1 MAWDA
6 KRPVPWKK
14 LLRLI
19 GLFVVLFNI
28 FLYLSARDKYNIG
41 TFGVS
46 LFSAMLYLGF
56 AVIMA
61 KFGMDPIT
69 QREKRMEAMAA
80 RRAEKAAEKAA
91 GPTSSS
97 KKKTAVAERPRPP
110 ATSRTNSGNRQ
121 VPPRRK

>member
-19 GLFVVLFNI
+19 GLFVVLFNV
-28 FLYLSARDKYNIG
+28 FLYLSARKAYTLG

-46 LFSAMLYLGF
+46 MVSAALYLFF

-69 QREKRMEAMAA
+69 QRERRMEAMAV
-80 RRAEKAAEKAA
+80 RRAEKQA
-91 GPTSSS
+91 GKQAGGTTSGT
-97 KKKTAVAERPRPP
+97 KKTTVADRPRPP
-110 ATSRTNSGNRQ
+110 ATSRTNASNRQ

>member
-1 MAWDA
+1 MAWDS

-19 GLFVVLFNI
+19 GLFVVLFNV
-28 FLYLSARDKYNIG
+28 FLYFTAKGKYNLG

-46 LFSAMLYLGF
+46 LFSAALYLLF

-69 QREKRMEAMAA
+69 QRERRMEAMAA
-80 RRAEKAAEKAA
+80 KRAEKAAEKAA
-91 GPTSSS
+91 GSDVS
-97 KKKTAVAERPRPP
+97 KGKKTVVADRPRPP
-110 ATSRTNSGNRQ
+110 ATSRTNAGNRQ
-121 VPPRRK
+121 IPPRK

>member
-1 MAWDA
+1 MAWDS

-19 GLFVVLFNI
+19 GLFVVLFNV
-28 FLYLSARDKYNIG
+28 FLYFTAKGKYNLG

-46 LFSAMLYLGF
+46 LFSAALYLLF

-69 QREKRMEAMAA
+69 QRERRMEAMAA
-80 RRAEKAAEKAA
+80 KRAEKAAEKAA
-91 GPTSSS
+91 TPGAS
-97 KKKTAVAERPRPP
+97 KGKKTAVADRPRPP
-110 ATSRTNSGNRQ
+110 ATSRTNAGNRQ
-121 VPPRRK
+121 IPPRK

>member
-1 MAWDA
+1 MAWDS

-19 GLFVVLFNI
+19 GLFVVLFNG
-28 FLYLSARDKYNIG
+28 FLYFTAKGKYNLG

-46 LFSAMLYLGF
+46 LFSAALYLLF

-69 QREKRMEAMAA
+69 QRERRIEAMAA
-80 RRAEKAAEKAA
+80 KRAEKAAEKSAA
-91 GPTSSS
+91 PGASKS
-97 KKKTAVAERPRPP
+97 KKSAVADRPRPP
-110 ATSRTNSGNRQ
+110 ATSRTNAGNRQ
-121 VPPRRK
+121 LPPRK

>member
-1 MAWDA
+1 MAWDS

-19 GLFVVLFNI
+19 GLFVVLFNV
-28 FLYLSARDKYNIG
+28 FLYFTAKGKYNVG

-46 LFSAMLYLGF
+46 LFSAALYLLF

-69 QREKRMEAMAA
+69 QRERRLEAMAA
-80 RRAEKAAEKAA
+80 KRAEKAADKAA
-91 GPTSSS
+91 APGTS
-97 KKKTAVAERPRPP
+97 KGKKTAVADRPRPP
-110 ATSRTNSGNRQ
+110 ATSRTNAGNRQ
-121 VPPRRK
+121 IPPRK

>member
-1 MAWDA
+1 MAWDS

-19 GLFVVLFNI
+19 GLFVVLFNVL
-28 FLYLSARDKYNIG
+28 LYFTAKGTYNLG

-46 LFSAMLYLGF
+46 LFSAVLYLSF

-69 QREKRMEAMAA
+69 QRERRMEAMAA
-80 RRAEKAAEKAA
+80 KRAEKAAEKAA
-91 GPTSSS
+91 APGTS
-97 KKKTAVAERPRPP
+97 KKGKKTAVADRPRPP
-110 ATSRTNSGNRQ
+110 ATSRTNAGNRQ
-121 VPPRRK
+121 IPPRK

>member
-1 MAWDA
+1 MAWDS

-19 GLFVVLFNI
+19 GLFIVLFNVL
-28 FLYLSARDKYNIG
+28 LYFTAKAKYNVG

-46 LFSAMLYLGF
+46 LFSAVLYLLF

-69 QREKRMEAMAA
+69 QRERRMEAMAA
-80 RRAEKAAEKAA
+80 KRAEKAAEKAA
-91 GPTSSS
+91 APGAS
-97 KKKTAVAERPRPP
+97 KGKKTAVADRPRPP
-110 ATSRTNSGNRQ
+110 ATSRTNAGNRQ
-121 VPPRRK
+121 IPPRK

>member
-1 MAWDA
+1 MAWDS

-19 GLFVVLFNI
+19 GLFVVLFNV
-28 FLYLSARDKYNIG
+28 FLYFTAKGKYNLG

-46 LFSAMLYLGF
+46 LFSAALYLLF

-69 QREKRMEAMAA
+69 QRERRMEAMAA
-80 RRAEKAAEKAA
+80 KRAEKAAQKAA
-91 GPTSSS
+91 GPGVS
-97 KKKTAVAERPRPP
+97 KGKKTGVADRPRPP
-110 ATSRTNSGNRQ
+110 ATSRTNAGNRQ
-121 VPPRRK
+121 IPPRK

>member
-1 MAWDA
+1 MAWDS

-19 GLFVVLFNI
+19 GLFVVLFNV
-28 FLYLSARDKYNIG
+28 FLYFTAKGKYNLG

-46 LFSAMLYLGF
+46 LFSAVLYLLF

-69 QREKRMEAMAA
+69 QRQRRIEAMAA
-80 RRAEKAAEKAA
+80 KRAEKAAEKSA
-91 GPTSSS
+91 GPGAL
-97 KKKTAVAERPRPP
+97 KGKKTAVAERPRPP
-110 ATSRTNSGNRQ
+110 ATSRTNAGNRQ
-121 VPPRRK
+121 IPPRK

>member
-1 MAWDA
+1 MAWDS

-19 GLFVVLFNI
+19 GLFVVLFNV
-28 FLYLSARDKYNIG
+28 FLYFTAKGKYSLG

-46 LFSAMLYLGF
+46 LFSAALYLLF

-69 QREKRMEAMAA
+69 QRERRIEAMAA
-80 RRAEKAAEKAA
+80 KRAEKAAEKAA
-91 GPTSSS
+91 APGAS
-97 KKKTAVAERPRPP
+97 KGKKTAVADRPRPP
-110 ATSRTNSGNRQ
+110 ATSRTNAGNRQ
-121 VPPRRK
+121 IPPRK